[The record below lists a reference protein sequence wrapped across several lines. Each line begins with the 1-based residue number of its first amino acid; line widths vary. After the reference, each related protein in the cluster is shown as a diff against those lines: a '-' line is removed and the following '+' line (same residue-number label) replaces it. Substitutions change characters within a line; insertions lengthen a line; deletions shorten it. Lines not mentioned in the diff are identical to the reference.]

1 MIEIIKLQYNLI
13 KILAKNM
20 TTELK
25 KLQELIQIN
34 PNLLK
39 KGEKKMERIDKTK
52 KKDKKEDEKK
62 ESNDEYESD
71 DNDSSYSESD
81 SEKFISSTNIDL
93 EKAEDRI
100 RYLMLDLNNEQL
112 KTADLEEKI
121 NELNNKLKVQTSTIQ
136 YIKECIQFM
145 NSDHSFPSLSIKNVA
160 EYNTNTIENARKM
173 FKLEREYKK
182 IKEYTNIDETIRS
195 NYDLLINRTF
205 MNTKNAYEKVNGS
218 LNKIDQTIK
227 FLTNMFYLLL
237 LTNVATILH
246 NQFF

>member
-1 MIEIIKLQYNLI
+1 M
-13 KILAKNM
+13 A
-20 TTELK
+20 ELK

-39 KGEKKMERIDKTK
+39 KGEKKIERIDKTK
-52 KKDKKEDEKK
+52 KKEKEKKNYGNKNENKDDKKDE
-62 ESNDEYESD
+62 ESETDIDSDDDDSDYVESD
-71 DNDSSYSESD
+71 G
-81 SEKFISSTNIDL
+81 EKFISSTNIDL

-100 RYLMLDLNNEQL
+100 RYLTLDLNNEQL
-112 KTADLEEKI
+112 KSADLEEKI
-121 NELNNKLKVQTSTIQ
+121 NELNNKLKVQTTTIQ

-145 NSDHSFPSLSIKNVA
+145 NSDQSFPSLSIKNVA
-160 EYNTNTIENARKM
+160 EYNSNTIENARKM

-182 IKEYTNIDETIRS
+182 IKEYTNIDETIRI
-195 NYDLLINRTF
+195 NYDLLITRTF

>member
-1 MIEIIKLQYNLI
+1 
-13 KILAKNM
+13 M

-52 KKDKKEDEKK
+52 KKEKEKKNHENKDDKKDE
-62 ESNDEYESD
+62 ESDIETTDDD
-71 DNDSSYSESD
+71 DNDSDYTESD

-112 KTADLEEKI
+112 KSADLEEKI

-182 IKEYTNIDETIRS
+182 IKEYTNIDETIRT
-195 NYDLLINRTF
+195 NYDLLITRTF
-205 MNTKNAYEKVNGS
+205 MNTKNSYEKVNGS

-237 LTNVATILH
+237 LTNVATLLH

>member
-1 MIEIIKLQYNLI
+1 
-13 KILAKNM
+13 M

-39 KGEKKMERIDKTK
+39 KGEKKMDKTK

-62 ESNDEYESD
+62 ESDDEYESD
-71 DNDSSYSESD
+71 DDDSSYSESD

>member
-1 MIEIIKLQYNLI
+1 M
-13 KILAKNM
+13 A
-20 TTELK
+20 ELK

-34 PNLLK
+34 PNILK
-39 KGEKKMERIDKTK
+39 KGEKKIERIDKTK
-52 KKDKKEDEKK
+52 KKEKRNYGNKNENKEDDKKDE
-62 ESNDEYESD
+62 ESDGDSESD
-71 DNDSSYSESD
+71 DNDSDYVESD

-100 RYLMLDLNNEQL
+100 RYLTLDLNNEQL
-112 KTADLEEKI
+112 KSSDLEEKI

-182 IKEYTNIDETIRS
+182 IKEYANIDETIRT

>member
-1 MIEIIKLQYNLI
+1 M
-13 KILAKNM
+13 
-20 TTELK
+20 TELK

-39 KGEKKMERIDKTK
+39 KGEKKIERIDKTK
-52 KKDKKEDEKK
+52 KKEKEKKNYGNKNENKDDKKDE
-62 ESNDEYESD
+62 ESD
-71 DNDSSYSESD
+71 IDSDDDDSSYVESE

-112 KTADLEEKI
+112 KSSNLEEKI
-121 NELNNKLKVQTSTIQ
+121 NELNNKLKVQTTTIQ

-145 NSDHSFPSLSIKNVA
+145 NSDQSFPSLSIKNVA

-182 IKEYTNIDETIRS
+182 IKEYTNIDEAIRT
-195 NYDLLINRTF
+195 NYDLLIIRTF
-205 MNTKNAYEKVNGS
+205 TNTKNAYEKVNGS
-218 LNKIDQTIK
+218 LNAIDQTIK

-237 LTNVATILH
+237 LTNVATLLY

>member
-1 MIEIIKLQYNLI
+1 
-13 KILAKNM
+13 M

-112 KTADLEEKI
+112 KSADLEEKI

>member
-1 MIEIIKLQYNLI
+1 
-13 KILAKNM
+13 M

-52 KKDKKEDEKK
+52 KKEKEKKNHENKDDKKDE
-62 ESNDEYESD
+62 ESDIETTDDD
-71 DNDSSYSESD
+71 DNDSDYVESD

-112 KTADLEEKI
+112 KSADLEEKI

-182 IKEYTNIDETIRS
+182 IKEYTNIDETIRT
-195 NYDLLINRTF
+195 NYDLLITRTF
-205 MNTKNAYEKVNGS
+205 MNTKNSYEKVNGS

-237 LTNVATILH
+237 LTNVATLLH
-246 NQFF
+246 NHFF